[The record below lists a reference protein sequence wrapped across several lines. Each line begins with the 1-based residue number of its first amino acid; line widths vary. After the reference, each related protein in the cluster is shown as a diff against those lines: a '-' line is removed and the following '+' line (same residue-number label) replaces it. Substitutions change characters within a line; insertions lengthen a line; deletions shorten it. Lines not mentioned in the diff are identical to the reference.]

1 MSDFRRDRR
10 PSCAR
15 WTEKIGSRKAAFFCA
30 LPAQRGFYRSATALH
45 RCSPHRVG
53 TRQRGIFSFSKENI
67 PLTPPRERPRLA
79 VQSLNDLCASGMRLP
94 ARGVAALGVAI
105 RFASAPIIRCRSAH
119 LVEVRSNSRLPPVSA
134 MRRAKQCRYFARSP
148 PPSKRHSR
156 LTIVRRGCKTVTI
169 RRDSWRSHVH
179 RTRLRSVC
187 SSSSCKLPMSG
198 VEGTSLRVL
207 LGVQGGYSLT

>member
-119 LVEVRSNSRLPPVSA
+119 LVEVRSNSASLHNAASAAMPHSVSSLPSN
-134 MRRAKQCRYFARSP
+134 Y
-148 PPSKRHSR
+148 RHSR
-156 LTIVRRGCKTVTI
+156 LTIVRRG
-169 RRDSWRSHVH
+169 
-179 RTRLRSVC
+179 
-187 SSSSCKLPMSG
+187 
-198 VEGTSLRVL
+198 
-207 LGVQGGYSLT
+207 

>member
-119 LVEVRSNSRLPPVSA
+119 LVEVQPNHRLSPVPT
-134 MRRAKQCRYFARSP
+134 MRRAPAMPHSAGSLP
-148 PPSKRHSR
+148 PDKRHSR
-156 LTIVRRGCKTVTI
+156 LTIVRRG
-169 RRDSWRSHVH
+169 
-179 RTRLRSVC
+179 
-187 SSSSCKLPMSG
+187 
-198 VEGTSLRVL
+198 
-207 LGVQGGYSLT
+207 